1 MGHDGG
7 KFVLDTMV
15 KESLSEGEAFELRP
29 VEEKEQV
36 TCILQEHDPSGQVN
50 TFPDQLPGE
59 NVAFVDTLSLTNQ
72 LRVIGRTQ
80 RQLSV
85 TYSLLSKGDI
95 CRLAKCRQNALFQSS
110 KHVYTSAPH
119 LSWSVSSEHYVFG
132 MRRILI

>member
-1 MGHDGG
+1 MD
-7 KFVLDTMV
+7 LT
-15 KESLSEGEAFELRP
+15 SS

-85 TYSLLSKGDI
+85 TYSWDFADWLSAVRMLYFNPQSMFILLS
-95 CRLAKCRQNALFQSS
+95 
-110 KHVYTSAPH
+110 
-119 LSWSVSSEHYVFG
+119 
-132 MRRILI
+132 LI

>member
-1 MGHDGG
+1 M
-7 KFVLDTMV
+7 
-15 KESLSEGEAFELRP
+15 SLSLLFLFGVKLMDLTSS

>member
-1 MGHDGG
+1 MD
-7 KFVLDTMV
+7 LT
-15 KESLSEGEAFELRP
+15 SS

-85 TYSLLSKGDI
+85 TYSLLSKGDFADWLSAV
-95 CRLAKCRQNALFQSS
+95 RMLYFNPQSMFIL
-110 KHVYTSAPH
+110 
-119 LSWSVSSEHYVFG
+119 LS
-132 MRRILI
+132 LI